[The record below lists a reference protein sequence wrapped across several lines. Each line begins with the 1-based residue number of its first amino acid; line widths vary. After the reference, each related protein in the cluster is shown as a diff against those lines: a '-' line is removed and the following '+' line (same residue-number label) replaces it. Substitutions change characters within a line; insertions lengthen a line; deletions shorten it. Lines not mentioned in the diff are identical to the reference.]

1 MKTAIAGLLA
11 SVILAHAA
19 HAATADDVVRPIHEF
34 IDGFNRGDTASGFAA
49 YASGPISIVDEFAPH
64 VWMGPDAAH
73 EWAAD
78 YGKHAAATGVTDGT
92 VKEGAPT
99 LLSVTGEVAYV
110 VIPAVYTYK
119 EKGTPMSEEAQM
131 TFVLKGG
138 PDWKIAAWTWNGTK
152 PHPAK

>member
-1 MKTAIAGLLA
+1 MKTVIVGLLA
-11 SVILAHAA
+11 CIILAQGAYGAA
-19 HAATADDVVRPIHEF
+19 ADDVVRPIHQF

-49 YASGPISIVDEFAPH
+49 YASGPIAIVDEFAPH
-64 VWMGPDAAH
+64 VWIGPDAPHA
-73 EWAAD
+73 WAAD
-78 YGKHAAATGVTDGT
+78 YDKHAAAAGVSDGM

-99 LLSVTGEVAYV
+99 LISVTGEAAYV

-119 EKGTPMSEEAQM
+119 EKGRPMSEEARM

>member
-1 MKTAIAGLLA
+1 MRMVIAGLVA
-11 SVILAHAA
+11 CVALAHAA
-19 HAATADDVVRPIHEF
+19 CAATSDDVVRPIHQF

-49 YASGPISIVDEFAPH
+49 YASGPVSIIDEFAPH
-64 VWMGPDAAH
+64 LWVGPDAPH

-78 YGKHAAATGVTDGT
+78 YGKHAAATGVSDGV
-92 VKEGAPT
+92 VKDGAPT
-99 LLSVTGEVAYV
+99 LVSVTGDVAYV

-119 EKGTPMSEEAQM
+119 EKGRPMSEEARM
-131 TFVLKGG
+131 TFVLKAG